1 MIKTKPNP
9 KIAFVFIILIMAV
22 VAFSVSNSDNNQ
34 ITGAYVTPLTAFGM
48 EEEMGFT
55 DAQIISSTV
64 DSRKTF
70 TDMQN
75 NNPVDVSYYVV
86 NIGGNQ
92 YSVLYGDNQQYY
104 IAEGTNPNADT
115 SFYQLVASRTFNDE
129 EITTATDM
137 GMNAKFSAYD
147 TSHPIVTPVTPIVQP
162 SVVAP
167 VAAAPTAPLTPTK
180 SLTQNDITLQIGGT
194 GYNIPAGTEIT
205 THPDGSVTWESY
217 TFTQSE
223 WSDRTEG
230 PQSHTSAPTAPL
242 TPTKSLTQDYITLQ
256 IGGTGYNIPAG
267 TEITTHPDG
276 SVTWESYTFTQSEW
290 SDRTEGPQSHTSAP
304 TAPAGS
310 QASVVNDWKRTFGT
324 SGSTITATGGA
335 GTKTETQQAQ
345 EQLNGFNDFLNSQK
359 NPDGTALTAQQR
371 QTTLNSLAN
380 SIANTPDATSNEL
393 SALLYQQLAKSS
405 TNPAQQAT
413 YYNNAANQWGSQNP
427 TQQASA
433 YADAYDS
440 EVQRIENDNTLSR
453 SEKNTQIDNLATQY
467 SNKIGTSTDEKT
479 QQALE
484 AAKNRIANSDYIHT
498 PPAWMDTT
506 YNFLNK
512 INGYLDGY
520 KGASFFYTDDGF
532 IYDQLDENM
541 QNALSGIEGW
551 SSMICKSDVEEDI
564 NGNNGYAF
572 SSSTSGASA
581 HIEGEKITVTNYTN
595 PSAPTSTYY
604 YKVSFEV
611 SPGTA
616 SVGCNM
622 KFKAY
627 LGRGTTPLVV
637 QNMSTSAYQWSLQ
650 GGDSAIS
657 YTGTKMIVKNS
668 NNTYTETCL
677 LFDEISPKTGTQG
690 CMIGISEGDYLCKTI
705 TIGAE
710 QTYNN
715 FECSWCDSVGSIF
728 GSGGGNTRTTTTTT
742 GPTNTN
748 NGGATVNPNI

>member
-167 VAAAPTAPLTPTK
+167 VAA
-180 SLTQNDITLQIGGT
+180 
-194 GYNIPAGTEIT
+194 
-205 THPDGSVTWESY
+205 
-217 TFTQSE
+217 
-223 WSDRTEG
+223 
-230 PQSHTSAPTAPL
+230 APTAPL